1 MFRRSRKAK
10 ENRKIIIGVKT
21 DLHDDPQTKEFEV
34 LVPSNIVGYHS
45 GFRVKGL
52 PRDGLEDRNLLGA
65 SMCVILI
72 LEPLSVNFNGLE
84 LIEKAND
91 EKLPERVPPHV
102 PRKEP
107 AKIGT
112 RNHFQYDEVGFY
124 YPGRVR

>member
-1 MFRRSRKAK
+1 
-10 ENRKIIIGVKT
+10 
-21 DLHDDPQTKEFEV
+21 
-34 LVPSNIVGYHS
+34 
-45 GFRVKGL
+45 
-52 PRDGLEDRNLLGA
+52 
-65 SMCVILI
+65 MCVILI